1 MIQEELFERSEV
13 HQECYDTNS
22 RGTPQ
27 CIIDCI
33 NEHWPIQ
40 LDACASAWN
49 AKCENYYSLER
60 GEDSLA
66 LPWRGGTW
74 CNPPYSDIQPWWEK
88 ALSEEVE
95 ALLLLP
101 VRSDMLWFRQAYEMA
116 IDTTRL
122 STAGLFV
129 DVPVFLF
136 FFPYRINFVYPPGH
150 SAGSSNPERSVLIA
164 VNVNSW
170 VFRDI
175 TSDLSNC
182 KLRRR
187 G

>member
-1 MIQEELFERSEV
+1 MTQTELFERSEI

-27 CIIDCI
+27 GIIDCI

-66 LPWRGGTW
+66 LRWRAGTW

-101 VRSDMLWFRQAYEMA
+101 VRSDMLWFRQAYDLA
-116 IDTTRL
+116 IDTAAGDNI
-122 STAGLFV
+122 STV
-129 DVPVFLF
+129 HLF
-136 FFPYRINFVYPPGH
+136 FFPYRVNFVYPPGH
-150 SAGSSNPERSVLIA
+150 SGGSSNPERSMLIA
-164 VNVNSW
+164 VNVDSW
-170 VFRDI
+170 VFRDV
-175 TSDLSNC
+175 SEDLINC
-182 KLRRR
+182 RLRKR